1 MIANL
6 GAVQIIDVDAGHM
19 AMISRP
25 TELAAILESL

>member
-6 GAVQIIDVDAGHM
+6 GDVQIIDLDAGHM

-25 TELAAILESL
+25 TELAAILEAL